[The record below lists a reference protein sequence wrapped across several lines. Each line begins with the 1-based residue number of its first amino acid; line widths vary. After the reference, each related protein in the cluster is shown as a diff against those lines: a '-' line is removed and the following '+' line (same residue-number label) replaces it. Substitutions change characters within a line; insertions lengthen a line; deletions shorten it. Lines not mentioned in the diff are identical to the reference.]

1 MFIGRQKE
9 LNQLT
14 QELSDWKRKTAVLR
28 YGKRRVGKS
37 TLIKEAAKGF
47 DGIVIN
53 HLCVSSTFEGNLELI
68 CRSVSDALSLPE
80 IKFGSLF
87 ALMDYLKTLDKRI
100 LLIIDEY
107 PYLKQTKKKNEVDSY
122 MQAVI
127 DRLPENVKLI
137 LCGSYITIMNTCLS
151 FCF

>member
-14 QELSDWKRKTAVLR
+14 QELSDWKRKTAVLI

-68 CRSVSDALSLPE
+68 CRSVSDLQVRYLHHIYQPKSISNMFTALINIKTDCPYNNYMSSL
-80 IKFGSLF
+80 LF
-87 ALMDYLKTLDKRI
+87 
-100 LLIIDEY
+100 
-107 PYLKQTKKKNEVDSY
+107 
-122 MQAVI
+122 
-127 DRLPENVKLI
+127 
-137 LCGSYITIMNTCLS
+137 
-151 FCF
+151 